1 MLLKEQIFIYIYI
14 YFVIKYEI
22 MYHYG
27 NLWMII
33 HKYLV

>member
-1 MLLKEQIFIYIYI
+1 MNLKNVCI
-14 YFVIKYEI
+14 IKYEI
-22 MYHYG
+22 LYQYG